1 MSKSNIPVIFQ
12 TDAYKLG
19 HKVQQDAVTDG
30 KLEFLYSN
38 FTNRSSREPG
48 VNHVV
53 HFGLQAFIQ
62 EFILDGFG
70 EFFAADVEEV
80 VAEYQEMLDDV
91 FGPNN
96 IGTEHIRA
104 LHNLGY
110 IPIRFAGLPEG
121 TLVPLR
127 VPSFTVE
134 NTHPDFAWLTNYL
147 ESVLSA
153 SYWHMATVATRA
165 WNLRR
170 LINRHT
176 EAAGIPAAAADFM
189 LHDFSFRGQTSPASA
204 AASGAGH
211 LLSSLGSDTI
221 PSYRFIRHNY
231 AGDNGMIMG
240 SVPAS
245 EHSIMCLGTQPEF
258 TVNGDR
264 IVDET
269 ETYRKLI
276 EAQPDGAIVSIVS
289 DTYSLFDVLDLFRPE
304 ADNGLYA
311 LVTGRAGTV
320 VYRPDSGQ
328 PVKIV
333 AGDPDAPE
341 GSRERKG
348 VFEILADIFGTETNE
363 KGLQVLNPRVGVIYG
378 DSMNYERID
387 AICTNLVAKGYA
399 PSVVYGIGSFNYQ
412 YVTRDT
418 FGSAV
423 KATWAQIG
431 GVGTNLLK
439 DPITDDG
446 TKKSAT
452 GRLAVR
458 RMMSGELGL
467 IEKATPEQEAVS
479 ELATVFE
486 DGEWFRYQSFAD
498 VRKTLWDN
506 TALLENL
513 GRL

>member
-1 MSKSNIPVIFQ
+1 MSNIIPALFQ

-19 HKVQQDAVTDG
+19 HKVQQDAVTDN

-38 FTNRSSREPG
+38 YTNRSSREPG
-48 VNHVV
+48 VKHVV

-62 EFILDGFG
+62 EFILDGFA

-80 VAEYQEMLDDV
+80 VAEYQEMLDSV
-91 FGPNN
+91 FGPNG

-110 IPIRFAGLPEG
+110 VPVRFAAVPEG
-121 TLVPLR
+121 TLVPIR

-134 NTHPDFAWLTNYL
+134 NTHKDFAWLTNYL
-147 ESVLSA
+147 ESVISA
-153 SYWHMATVATRA
+153 AYWHMSTVATRA

-170 LINRHT
+170 LVDRHA
-176 EAAGIPAAAADFM
+176 EATGIAPEAVDFM

-221 PSYRFIRHNY
+221 PAYSFIKHNY
-231 AGDNGMIMG
+231 AGDNGMILG

-245 EHSIMCLGTQPEF
+245 EHSIMCLGTQPEY
-258 TVNGDR
+258 TEQGRV
-264 IVDET
+264 VDET

-276 EAQPDGAIVSIVS
+276 EVQPESAIVSIVS

-304 ADNGLYA
+304 AGNGLYELA
-311 LVTGRAGTV
+311 AGRSGKIV
-320 VYRPDSGQ
+320 FRPDSGD

-341 GSRERKG
+341 GSAEHKG
-348 VFEILADIFGTETNE
+348 VFEILFDIFGGE
-363 KGLQVLNPRVGVIYG
+363 KNDKGFMALNPCVGVIYG

-387 AICTNLVAKGYA
+387 AICTNLAAKGFA
-399 PSVVYGIGSFNYQ
+399 PSVVFGIGSFNYQ

-423 KATWAQIG
+423 KATWAQIDG
-431 GVGTNLLK
+431 EGVNLLK
-439 DPITDDG
+439 DPATDDG

-458 RMMSGELGL
+458 RGFSGELML
-467 IEKATPEQEAVS
+467 IEKATEEQEAVS
-479 ELATVFE
+479 ELKPVFE
-486 DGEWFRYQSFAD
+486 DGQWKQYQSFAE
-498 VRKTLWDN
+498 VRQVLKQQTS
-506 TALLENL
+506 LLENL
-513 GRL
+513 GRLG